1 MNKEKVL
8 YCFMNK
14 QFEFIDEDWN
24 PTENIEEIIGYES
37 LEDARKQRKELD
49 EPEEWKI
56 VKIKTIR
63 VLEEIID
70 E

>member
-14 QFEFIDEDWN
+14 SFEFIDNDWN
-24 PTENIEEIIGYES
+24 PTENIDEITGYTDIEE
-37 LEDARKQRKELD
+37 AKKQRKELD
-49 EPEEWKI
+49 EPDEWKI
-56 VKIKTIR
+56 VKIRVIK